1 MGLNEA
7 EAKHVAR
14 VKASLQHLSQLLHRQ
29 WSLRFSAW
37 GKRDGA
43 LDLATKSAEGD
54 VSQFIRGL
62 RREFGWLPYQII
74 NRDIVILDKLCIRCE
89 PNRTVV
95 ALPQAPRSSAGRV
108 GWNGPSKPG
117 QYVPK
122 CGRGST
128 CRCKKQG
135 PSTTGSSAMTFVVPV
150 PTPAIIVHRGRGRIV
165 VPVSTPAIRG
175 RGRSRGMV
183 PRSVSL
189 APRNITRP
197 GRPMSPPPALAL
209 VTSHKAGCSTGA
221 TRVWGSRRG
230 FGYSRTNPAL
240 ATARRN
246 AQESS
251 CEPGQFVPLGGR
263 FID

>member
-37 GKRDGA
+37 GKGDGA

-54 VSQFIRGL
+54 VSQFIREL

-74 NRDIVILDKLCIRCE
+74 NRDIVILDNLCIRCE

-128 CRCKKQG
+128 CRCKKPG

-150 PTPAIIVHRGRGRIV
+150 PTPV
-165 VPVSTPAIRG
+165 IRG

-183 PRSVSL
+183 PRSVTL
-189 APRNITRP
+189 APRNVTRP
-197 GRPMSPPPALAL
+197 GRPMSPPPASTH
-209 VTSHKAGCSTGA
+209 VTRHKAGISTGA
-221 TRVWGSRRG
+221 TRVWGSGRG
-230 FGYSRTNPAL
+230 FGFARTTPAS
-240 ATARRN
+240 AIARRN
-246 AQESS
+246 TQELS
-251 CEPGQFVPLGGR
+251 CERGQFVPLGGR
-263 FID
+263 FIDM